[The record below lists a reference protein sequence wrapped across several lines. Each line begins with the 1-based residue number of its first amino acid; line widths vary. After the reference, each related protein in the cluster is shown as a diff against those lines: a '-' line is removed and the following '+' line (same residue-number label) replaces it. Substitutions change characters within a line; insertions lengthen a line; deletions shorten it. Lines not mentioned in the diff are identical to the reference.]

1 MRMLITLLLILN
13 ISAAHSEESILFSQ
27 IPAYVTTDQAIAS
40 VKTAA
45 LKRRWSID
53 GEGDNE
59 LRIKLDHRGY
69 KARLKFY
76 FTESEIHYSDSTT
89 YYDESMGEDAF
100 GDEQGAWE
108 ASPAPARWITN
119 LKNDM
124 NVFLVNNVSG
134 KKSLSNKQI
143 ENKLKSLKNMYDNK
157 LITEEEYQLK
167 KKEILSRY

>member
-1 MRMLITLLLILN
+1 MRILITLLLILN

-40 VKTAA
+40 VKAAA

-69 KARLKFY
+69 KARLKFN
-76 FTESEIHYSDSTT
+76 FTESEIHYFDSTT
-89 YYDESMGEDAF
+89 YENMGEDVF
-100 GDEQGAWE
+100 GDEQAAWV

-124 NVFLVNNVSG
+124 NAFLVNNVSG
-134 KKSLSNKQI
+134 KELPSNEQI
-143 ENKLKSLKNMYDNK
+143 ENKLKSLKSMYDNK